1 MATFGSNRRF
11 SKSRSA
17 APVAKVVPA
26 RTLSRLLLT
35 ALIASATAIGLWS
48 LRYLLPSQPQA
59 IHFENFTD
67 RHTAFTMHAVFASIA
82 LLVGPWQFL
91 PSIFSRRRRL
101 HRLLGWI
108 YVSTVALAWLASLPL
123 ALHAHTGA
131 TASAGFQAL
140 GVVWLT
146 CTLLGF
152 LDARAGRIVEHRRW
166 MIRSYAL
173 TTAAI
178 TLRLYVGG
186 SDLLHIP
193 LGQSYP
199 YIAWLCWIPNAVV
212 GQWLTK
218 VMATRPFP
226 WESERGLASSPS
238 TFHEPRLG
246 QNAGGESTPPSSL
259 NS

>member
-1 MATFGSNRRF
+1 MATLGSNRRF
-11 SKSRSA
+11 SHSRSA
-17 APVAKVVPA
+17 VLVANVVPA
-26 RTLSRLLLT
+26 RALSRFLLT
-35 ALIASATAIGLWS
+35 TLIASATAIGVWS

-67 RHTAFTMHAVFASIA
+67 RHTAFTIHAVFASIA
-82 LLVGPWQFL
+82 LLAGPWRFL
-91 PSIFSRRRRL
+91 PSIFFRRRRL
-101 HRLLGWI
+101 HRLLGCI
-108 YVSTVALAWLASLPL
+108 YVSMVALGWLASLPL

-131 TASAGFQAL
+131 MASAGFLAL

-178 TLRLYVGG
+178 TLRLYVVG
-186 SDLLHIP
+186 SDVLHIP

-212 GQWLTK
+212 AQWLIKAT
-218 VMATRPFP
+218 ATRHFP
-226 WESERGLASSPS
+226 WESCRGLASSPS
-238 TFHEPRLG
+238 IFHEPRLG
-246 QNAGGESTPPSSL
+246 QNASEKSTPPVH
-259 NS
+259 

>member
-11 SKSRSA
+11 SQSRSA
-17 APVAKVVPA
+17 APDAKVVPA
-26 RTLSRLLLT
+26 GALPRFLLT
-35 ALIASATAIGLWS
+35 ALIVSATTIGLWS

-67 RHTAFTMHAVFASIA
+67 RHTAFTLHAVFASIA

-91 PSIFSRRRRL
+91 PIFSRRRRL

-108 YVSTVALAWLASLPL
+108 YVSAVALGWLASLPL

-140 GVVWLT
+140 GAVWLT

-152 LDARAGRIVEHRRW
+152 FDARAGRIVEHRRW
-166 MIRSYAL
+166 MMRSYAL
-173 TTAAI
+173 TTSAI
-178 TLRLYVGG
+178 TLRLYIVG
-186 SDLLHIP
+186 SAVLHIP

-212 GQWLTK
+212 GQWLVK
-218 VMATRPFP
+218 VTTIRPFP
-226 WESERGLASSPS
+226 WESDRGLASPS
-238 TFHEPRLG
+238 MLHEPRLG
-246 QNAGGESTPPSSL
+246 QNASEDSTPPVH
-259 NS
+259 

>member
-11 SKSRSA
+11 SQSRSA

-26 RTLSRLLLT
+26 RALSRFLLT

-67 RHTAFTMHAVFASIA
+67 RHTAFTIHAVFASIA
-82 LLVGPWQFL
+82 LLAGPWQFL
-91 PSIFSRRRRL
+91 PSIFSRRRQL

-108 YVSTVALAWLASLPL
+108 YVSTVVLGWLASLPL
-123 ALHAHTGA
+123 ALHAHTG
-131 TASAGFQAL
+131 TMASAGFQTL
-140 GVVWLT
+140 GVAWLT
-146 CTLLGF
+146 CTLLGL
-152 LDARAGRIVEHRRW
+152 LDARAGRIVQHRRW

-178 TLRLYVGG
+178 TLRLYVVG
-186 SDLLHIP
+186 SDILHIP

-199 YIAWLCWIPNAVV
+199 YIAWLCWVPNAVFA
-212 GQWLTK
+212 QWFIK
-218 VMATRPFP
+218 ATATQPFP
-226 WESERGLASSPS
+226 WESDRGLASLPS
-238 TFHEPRLG
+238 SHEPRLD
-246 QNAGGESTPPSSL
+246 QNASEDSTPSCSL

>member
-11 SKSRSA
+11 SQIRSTA
-17 APVAKVVPA
+17 LVANVAPASA
-26 RTLSRLLLT
+26 LSRILLT
-35 ALIASATAIGLWS
+35 TLIASATAIGLWS

-59 IHFENFTD
+59 IGFENFTD
-67 RHTAFTMHAVFASIA
+67 RHTALTIHAVFASIA

-91 PSIFSRRRRL
+91 PSIFFRRRRL

-108 YVSTVALAWLASLPL
+108 YVSTVVLGWLASLPL
-123 ALHAHTGA
+123 GLHAHTGA

-140 GVVWLT
+140 GVAWLT

-152 LDARAGRIVEHRRW
+152 LDARAGRIVEHRLW

-178 TLRLYVGG
+178 TLRLYVVG
-186 SDLLHIP
+186 SDVLHIP

-199 YIAWLCWIPNAVV
+199 YIAWLCWVPNAVV
-212 GQWLTK
+212 AQWLIKAT
-218 VMATRPFP
+218 ATRPFP
-226 WESERGLASSPS
+226 WESDRGLASSPS
-238 TFHEPRLG
+238 MFHEPRLG
-246 QNAGGESTPPSSL
+246 QNASEDSTPVH
-259 NS
+259 

>member
-11 SKSRSA
+11 SQSRSS
-17 APVAKVVPA
+17 APDAKVVPA
-26 RTLSRLLLT
+26 RALSRFLLT
-35 ALIASATAIGLWS
+35 ALIVSATAVGLWS

-67 RHTAFTMHAVFASIA
+67 RHTAFTAHAVFASIA

-91 PSIFSRRRRL
+91 PILFRRRRL

-108 YVSTVALAWLASLPL
+108 YVSAVALGWLASLPL

-146 CTLLGF
+146 CTLLAF

-173 TTAAI
+173 TTSAI
-178 TLRLYVGG
+178 TLRLYIVG
-186 SDLLHIP
+186 SAVLHIP

-199 YIAWLCWIPNAVV
+199 YIAWLCWIPNAIV
-212 GQWLTK
+212 GQWLVK
-218 VMATRPFP
+218 VTAIRPFP
-226 WESERGLASSPS
+226 WESDRGLASPS

-246 QNAGGESTPPSSL
+246 QNASEDPIPPVH
-259 NS
+259 

>member
-1 MATFGSNRRF
+1 MARFGSNRRF
-11 SKSRSA
+11 SRRRST

-26 RTLSRLLLT
+26 RALSRFLLT

-67 RHTAFTMHAVFASIA
+67 RHAAFTMHAVFASIA

-91 PSIFSRRRRL
+91 ASIFSRRRSL

-140 GVVWLT
+140 GVAWLT

-178 TLRLYVGG
+178 TLRLYVAG
-186 SDLLHIP
+186 SGVLHIS

-212 GQWLTK
+212 GQWLIK
-218 VMATRPFP
+218 VTATRPFP
-226 WESERGLASSPS
+226 WESDRGPASSPS

-246 QNAGGESTPPSSL
+246 QNASEESTPPVH
-259 NS
+259 

>member
-11 SKSRSA
+11 SRSRSA
-17 APVAKVVPA
+17 APVADVVPA
-26 RTLSRLLLT
+26 RALSRIFPI

-59 IHFENFTD
+59 IRFENFTD
-67 RHTAFTMHAVFASIA
+67 HHAAFTIHAVFASIA

-91 PSIFSRRRRL
+91 PSIFSRRRWL

-108 YVSTVALAWLASLPL
+108 YVSTVALGWLASLPL

-166 MIRSYAL
+166 MIRSYGL

-178 TLRLYVGG
+178 TLRLYVVA
-186 SDLLHIP
+186 SDILHIP

-199 YIAWLCWIPNAVV
+199 YIAWLCWIPNALVA
-212 GQWLTK
+212 QWLIQVT
-218 VMATRPFP
+218 ATRPFP
-226 WESERGLASSPS
+226 WESYRGLASSPS
-238 TFHEPRLG
+238 MFHEPRLG
-246 QNAGGESTPPSSL
+246 QDASEDSTPPVH
-259 NS
+259 

>member
-67 RHTAFTMHAVFASIA
+67 RHTAFTIHAVFASIA

-152 LDARAGRIVEHRRW
+152 LHARAGRIVEHRRW

>member
-1 MATFGSNRRF
+1 MAIFGSNRRF
-11 SKSRSA
+11 SRSRSA
-17 APVAKVVPA
+17 APAAIVIPA
-26 RTLSRLLLT
+26 RALSRFLLT

-48 LRYLLPSQPQA
+48 LRYLLPSQPLA

-67 RHTAFTMHAVFASIA
+67 RHTAFTIHAVFASIA

-91 PSIFSRRRRL
+91 PSIFSRRRSL

-108 YVSTVALAWLASLPL
+108 YVSTVAVGWLASLPL

-131 TASAGFQAL
+131 TASAGFQVL

-178 TLRLYVGG
+178 TLRLYVVG
-186 SDLLHIP
+186 SAVLHIP

-199 YIAWLCWIPNAVV
+199 FIAWLCWIPNAVV
-212 GQWLTK
+212 GQWLIK
-218 VMATRPFP
+218 VTATRPCP
-226 WESERGLASSPS
+226 WESYRGLASSPS
-238 TFHEPRLG
+238 MFDERRLG
-246 QNAGGESTPPSSL
+246 QNTSKDSPPPVH
-259 NS
+259 

>member
-11 SKSRSA
+11 SRSRTA
-17 APVAKVVPA
+17 APVAKVIPA
-26 RTLSRLLLT
+26 RALSRFLLT

-59 IHFENFTD
+59 IRFENFTD
-67 RHTAFTMHAVFASIA
+67 HHTAFTIHAVFASIA

-152 LDARAGRIVEHRRW
+152 LHARAGRIVEHRRW

>member
-11 SKSRSA
+11 SQSRSA

-26 RTLSRLLLT
+26 RALSRFLLT

-48 LRYLLPSQPQA
+48 LRYLLPSQPLA

-67 RHTAFTMHAVFASIA
+67 RHTAFTIHAVFASIA

-91 PSIFSRRRRL
+91 PSIFYRRRRL
-101 HRLLGWI
+101 HRLIGWI
-108 YVSTVALAWLASLPL
+108 YVSTVALGWLASLPL

-140 GVVWLT
+140 GVAWLT

-178 TLRLYVGG
+178 TLRLYVVG
-186 SDLLHIP
+186 SDVLHIP

-212 GQWLTK
+212 GQWLIKAT
-218 VMATRPFP
+218 ATRPFP
-226 WESERGLASSPS
+226 WESDRGLALSPS

-246 QNAGGESTPPSSL
+246 QNASEESTPPVH
-259 NS
+259 